1 MTEKEILA
9 TLLNRATLVIEGEI
23 SLKTYEYVASSIVIL
38 TGRNSPEITLKIA
51 SNGGDVD
58 AGLDIYDLLSTYPS
72 KITGVVYAGAR
83 SMATIILQACS
94 TRLVCRHSGILIH
107 HIARKRVTLDTLRS
121 KGKLGRVVK
130 QMEEQQKRLYDIL
143 SARTGQTVKRIR
155 QVCLQDQDMTAEEA
169 VEFGLA
175 DAILPIR
182 DDLAKARQS

>member
-1 MTEKEILA
+1 MTEKEILSA
-9 TLLNRATLVIEGEI
+9 LLIKNIIVIEGEI
-23 SLKTYEYVASSIVIL
+23 CLKTFEYVAASVAIL
-38 TGRNSPEITLKIA
+38 TGRNNPEITVNIA

-58 AGLDIYDLLSTYPS
+58 AGLDIYDLLSTYPN
-72 KITGVVYAGAR
+72 KVTGVVFAGAR

-107 HIARKRVTLDTLRS
+107 HIARKRVTLDALRS

-143 SARTGQTVKRIR
+143 SGRTGQTVKRIR
-155 QVCLQDQDMTAEEA
+155 QVCLRDQDMTAEEA

-175 DAILPIR
+175 DAIMPVR
-182 DDLAKARQS
+182 QDLVIAQNS

>member
-9 TLLNRATLVIEGEI
+9 TLLEKNILIIEGEI
-23 SLKTYEYVASSIVIL
+23 CSKTFDHVASSIVIL
-38 TGRNSPEITLKIA
+38 AARNSPEITLKIA

-94 TRLVCRHSGILIH
+94 TRLVCKHSGILIH
-107 HIARKRVTLDTLRS
+107 HIARKRVTLDALRS
-121 KGKLGRVVK
+121 KGELGRVVK

-155 QVCLQDQDMTAEEA
+155 QVCLRDQDMTAEEA

-175 DAILPIR
+175 DAIMPVR
-182 DDLAKARQS
+182 QDLVSAQNS